1 MSRKIKLTPFG
12 KEVEKALID
21 KDMSKGELAKVIG
34 ISQPYLTDI
43 LKGTRAGHERKKE
56 IAKYLG
62 LDLNVSGS

>member
-1 MSRKIKLTPFG
+1 
-12 KEVEKALID
+12 
-21 KDMSKGELAKVIG
+21 MSKGELAKVLG

-62 LDLNVSGS
+62 LDLIVSGS